1 MMHVEF
7 HIRTCAKQ
15 LQIDDDDKSIPFIS
29 LTQATSFALLSFRH
43 RPDMIFF
50 CISYKQFLLISC
62 LYFSVYFYVA
72 VGDGKSKYDLHCQ

>member
-15 LQIDDDDKSIPFIS
+15 LQIDDDDKSILFVS
-29 LTQATSFALLSFRH
+29 LTQATSFVLLSFRH

-50 CISYKQFLLISC
+50 AFPTNNFY
-62 LYFSVYFYVA
+62 LYLVSLFSVYFHVA
-72 VGDGKSKYDLHCQ
+72 VGDGKSKYDLHSQ